1 VGGVQL
7 QETNNQ
13 NSQLEKQIIEKET
26 HEGTTHVSRSVFNL
40 IFKRRIIMTNL
51 RRGLILIACLLSLSR
66 FASAQGSGSVVGT
79 VTDSTGNVVPRAKV
93 VAANLRTLIERT
105 TVTTDAGEFQ
115 IPGLPAG
122 NYTIEVSH
130 TGFKAL
136 KSSEF
141 AVNVGQER
149 RVNLTL
155 EVGAV
160 TETVTVQ
167 ATAAAAV
174 TETATL
180 STVVDQKSIVD
191 LPLNGRQ
198 LQNLALLVPGVTAG
212 WKRTVASD
220 KYASAREGL
229 SGAFVVNGARG
240 RSNDFILDG
249 VPMNLLQYGVV
260 NFIASN
266 EAVQE
271 FEVKTSVS
279 EAEYGR
285 TMGSTVNM
293 VTRSGGNEYHG
304 SLYEFLRNDFMDANN
319 TFNKQSNEGRG
330 VLRQNQFGGSFGGPI
345 VRNKHFF
352 FANTELTRIVEGTE
366 SRLTSVPTPAEK
378 AGRIEYTDAEGS
390 PQILDLSGRIT
401 PLSARLLQFY
411 PLPNVSTTSGF
422 NYTTPLPIVLN
433 DYQVHVRTDHQL
445 TERDTL
451 MARVS
456 WNLNDQDYL
465 VYKFYGPYIPGFNL
479 PNPETTSNGTVGHL
493 HTFGG
498 AVVNELRFGW
508 TRYSNDLGNG
518 DKTNATEIGLPNG
531 YDLSPGIPAINFLA
545 GGLAD
550 LGGRSLYGDRW
561 QNETSALISD
571 TLSWSRGR
579 HNFKLGAQIARYHLN
594 TRGAVNQ
601 RGTVEFDGSRNGLIP
616 ATTANARAN
625 TLADLLLGLPV
636 RASITVGEFGRGYR
650 QWAYAGFIQ
659 DSWRATPKLT
669 VNLGLRYEYNK
680 PWTEVN
686 GKLTNLVPGG
696 SLELVGS
703 PALKNFYQPDR
714 NNFGPR
720 VGLAYDL
727 SGNGKTVIRV
737 GIGVV
742 YETLQQTNSVE
753 PVENNPPFSLPA
765 VVRLPAP
772 FSATSAPST
781 TLLDL
786 RTSAQPSRAIAAV
799 GVNDF
804 RNPYAMQTNFSV
816 QRMLTPQLLLEVG
829 YAGTRGVRLPVFTD
843 LNQVPLE
850 RLTPVQRASI
860 AAEIA
865 AGRDTTPILSQLR
878 PYPQYDSIT
887 YSSNAASST
896 YHSLQLKLE
905 KRFGTGP
912 TLLGAYTFAKSIDN
926 ASDYGSFDSSEM
938 VLDSNNLARQRGL
951 SSFDIKHR
959 FSLAFNY
966 NLPFKQ
972 LLPGPKG
979 LLDGWQVNGIISLQ
993 TGQPFTPF
1001 LNTLDPYRNESFNR
1015 PNVVGDPNAEVP
1027 EGYAFNPAAFQLA
1040 APGTFG
1046 NAGRNI
1052 VRGDGFR
1059 SVDLSL
1065 FKNIRI
1071 TERFGLQMRF
1081 ESVNSFNH
1089 TNFQGPATNLVANGG
1104 LYIAAAQPRILQ
1116 LGCRLSF

>member
-1 VGGVQL
+1 M
-7 QETNNQ
+7 N
-13 NSQLEKQIIEKET
+13 
-26 HEGTTHVSRSVFNL
+26 
-40 IFKRRIIMTNL
+40 NL
-51 RRGLILIACLLSLSR
+51 RRGSILIACLLSLTR
-66 FASAQGSGSVVGT
+66 LASAQGSGVVVGT
-79 VTDSTGNVVPRAKV
+79 ITDSTGNVVPRAKV
-93 VAANLRTLIERT
+93 VAVNLSTLIERT
-105 TVTTDAGEFQ
+105 TVATDAGEFQ

-130 TGFKAL
+130 SGFKAL
-136 KSSEF
+136 KSSEL

-160 TETVTVQ
+160 SETVTVQ

-180 STVVDQKSIVD
+180 STVVDQRSIVD

-198 LQNLALLVPGVTAG
+198 LQNLALLVPGVTAS
-212 WKRTVASD
+212 WRRTTAAD
-220 KYASAREGL
+220 RYAKAREGL
-229 SGAFVVNGARG
+229 SGAFVVNGARP

-260 NFIASN
+260 NFIPSN

-271 FEVKTSVS
+271 FEIKTSVPQ
-279 EAEYGR
+279 AEYGR
-285 TMGSTVNM
+285 AMGSTVNM
-293 VTRSGGNEYHG
+293 VTRGGTNGYHG
-304 SLYEFLRNDFMDANN
+304 SLYEFFRNDWMDANN
-319 TFNKQSNEGRG
+319 TFNKRSNVGRG

-352 FANTELTRIVEGTE
+352 FANTELTRIVEGVE

-378 AGRIEYTDAEGS
+378 AGMIEYADAAGTR
-390 PQILDLSGRIT
+390 QVLDLSGRIT

-411 PLPNVSTTSGF
+411 PLPNVSTTTGF
-422 NYTTPLPIVLN
+422 NYNAPQTILLN
-433 DYQVHVRTDHQL
+433 DYQVHARTDHHL
-445 TERDTL
+445 TDRDTV

-465 VYKFYGPYIPGFNL
+465 IYRFGGPFVPGFNL

-493 HTFGG
+493 HTFGTNM
-498 AVVNELRFGW
+498 VNELRVGW

-518 DKTNATEIGLPNG
+518 DQTSATEIGLPNG
-531 YDLSPGIPAINFLA
+531 YDIAPGIPAINFLA
-545 GGLAD
+545 GGIAD
-550 LGGRSLYGDRW
+550 IGGRSLYGSRW
-561 QNETSALISD
+561 QNETSGLLSD

-579 HNFKLGAQIARYHLN
+579 HNFKTGGQVARYHLN
-594 TRGAVNQ
+594 TRGAINQ
-601 RGTVEFDGSRNGLIP
+601 RGTVEFDGSRNSLIP

-636 RASITVGEFGRGYR
+636 RASITIGEFGRGYR

-659 DSWRATPKLT
+659 DGWRATSKLT
-669 VNLGLRYEYNK
+669 VNLGLRYENNV

-696 SLELVGS
+696 SLEVVGS
-703 PALKNFYQPDR
+703 SALKNFYQPDR

-727 SGNGKTVIRV
+727 SGNGKTVIRA
-737 GIGVV
+737 GFGMV
-742 YETLQQTNSVE
+742 YETLQQTNSVQ
-753 PVENNPPFSLPA
+753 PVENNPPYSLPA

-772 FSATSAPST
+772 FSTTGAPST

-786 RTSAQPSRAIAAV
+786 RTSAQPSRAIAVV
-799 GVNDF
+799 GVDDF
-804 RNPYAMQTNFSV
+804 RNPYAMQTNFSI
-816 QRMLTPQLLLEVG
+816 QRMLTPQLLMEVG

-843 LNQVPLE
+843 LNQAPLE
-850 RLTPVQRASI
+850 RLTPAQRNSI

-887 YSSNAASST
+887 FSSNAASST

-912 TLLGAYTFAKSIDN
+912 MLLGSYTFGKSIDN
-926 ASDYGSFDSSEM
+926 ASDHASTDSSEM
-938 VLDSNNLARQRGL
+938 VLDSNNLAHQRGL
-951 SSFDIKHR
+951 SSFDIEHR

-966 NLPFKQ
+966 DLPFKQ
-972 LLPGPKG
+972 FLPGPKG

-993 TGQPFTPF
+993 TGQPLTPF
-1001 LNTLDPYRNESFNR
+1001 VNTLDPYRNESFNR
-1015 PNVVGDPNAEVP
+1015 PNLIGDPNANVP
-1027 EGYAFNPAAFQLA
+1027 AGYAFNPAAFQLA

-1059 SVDLSL
+1059 SVDMSL

-1071 TERFGLQMRF
+1071 SERIGLQMRF

-1089 TNFQGPATNLVANGG
+1089 TNFQAPVTNLAANAG

-1116 LGCRLSF
+1116 LGCKLSF

>member
-1 VGGVQL
+1 
-7 QETNNQ
+7 
-13 NSQLEKQIIEKET
+13 
-26 HEGTTHVSRSVFNL
+26 
-40 IFKRRIIMTNL
+40 M
-51 RRGLILIACLLSLSR
+51 
-66 FASAQGSGSVVGT
+66 VGT
-79 VTDSTGNVVPRAKV
+79 ITDSAGKPVPRAKV
-93 VAANLRTLIERT
+93 LAVNLGTLIERIT
-105 TVTTDAGEFQ
+105 EATDAGEYQ
-115 IPGLPAG
+115 IPGLPVG
-122 NYTIEVSH
+122 NYTLDVSLP
-130 TGFKAL
+130 GFKAL
-136 KSSEF
+136 KIPGF

-155 EVGAV
+155 EIGAL

-167 ATAAAAV
+167 ANSVAAA
-174 TETATL
+174 TESAML

-212 WKRTVASD
+212 WRRTTAAD
-220 KYASAREGL
+220 RYAKAREGA
-229 SGAFVVNGARG
+229 SGAFVVNGARA

-249 VPMNLLQYGVV
+249 APMNLLQYGVV

-271 FEVKTSVS
+271 FELKTSVPQ
-279 EAEYGR
+279 AEYGR

-293 VTRSGGNEYHG
+293 VTRSGANEFRGN
-304 SLYEFLRNDFMDANN
+304 LYEFFRNNWMDANN
-319 TFNKQSNEGRG
+319 TFNKRSNAKRG

-352 FANTELTRIVEGTE
+352 FVNTELLRIVEGVE
-366 SRLTSVPTPAEK
+366 SRLTSVPAPDEK
-378 AGRIEYTDAEGS
+378 AGRIEYTDAAGAR
-390 PQILDLSGRIT
+390 QVLNLAGRIT

-411 PLPNVSTTSGF
+411 PAPNASTTTGF
-422 NYTTPLPIVLN
+422 NYNAPQTILLN
-433 DYQVHVRTDHQL
+433 DYQTHVRTDHHL
-445 TERDTL
+445 SDRDTL
-451 MARVS
+451 TARVS

-465 VYKFYGPYIPGFNL
+465 IYRFLGPFVPGFNL

-498 AVVNELRFGW
+498 NIVNELRVGW

-518 DKTNATEIGLPNG
+518 DQTNSTEIGLPNG
-531 YDLSPGIPAINFLA
+531 YEISPGIPAINFLA
-545 GGLAD
+545 GGIAD
-550 LGGRSLYGDRW
+550 IGGRNLYGNRW
-561 QNETSALISD
+561 QNETSALISE

-579 HNFKLGAQIARYHLN
+579 HNFKMGGQFARYHLN
-594 TRGAVNQ
+594 TRGATNQ

-616 ATTANARAN
+616 VTTANARSN
-625 TLADLLLGLPV
+625 VLADLLLGLPV
-636 RASITVGEFGRGYR
+636 RASITIGEFGRGYR
-650 QWAYAGFIQ
+650 QWAYAGFVQ
-659 DSWRATPKLT
+659 DAWRATPKLT

-696 SLELVGS
+696 SLEVVGG

-727 SGNGKTVIRV
+727 SGDGKTVIRAGF
-737 GIGVV
+737 GIV
-742 YETLQQTNSVE
+742 YETLLQTNSVQV
-753 PVENNPPFSLPA
+753 VENNPPFSLPA

-772 FSATSAPST
+772 FSPTGAPST

-786 RTSAQPSRAIAAV
+786 RTSARPSRAIAAV

-804 RNPYAMQTNFSV
+804 RNPYMMQTNISV
-816 QRMLTPQLLLEVG
+816 QRMLTPHLLMEVG
-829 YAGTRGVRLPVFTD
+829 YAGTRGVKLPVFRD

-850 RLTPVQRASI
+850 SLTPAQRATI

-865 AGRDTTPILSQLR
+865 ARRDTTPILSQLR
-878 PYPQYDSIT
+878 PYPQFDSIT

-896 YHSLQLKLE
+896 YHSLQLKVE
-905 KRFGTGP
+905 KRFGAGP

-926 ASDYGSFDSSEM
+926 ASDHASTDSSEI

-951 SSFDIKHR
+951 STFDIKHR

-966 NLPFKQ
+966 DLPFERF
-972 LLPGPKG
+972 LPGPKG
-979 LLDGWQVNGIISLQ
+979 LLGGWQINGIISLQ

-1001 LNTLDPYRNESFNR
+1001 VNTLDPYRNESFNR
-1015 PNVVGDPNAEVP
+1015 PNLIGDPNENVP
-1027 EGYAFNPAAFQLA
+1027 AGYAFNPAAFQLA

-1081 ESVNSFNH
+1081 ESVNSFNQ
-1089 TNFQGPATNLVANGG
+1089 TNFQAPVTNLAANAG

-1116 LGCRLSF
+1116 LGCKLSF

>member
-1 VGGVQL
+1 M
-7 QETNNQ
+7 N
-13 NSQLEKQIIEKET
+13 
-26 HEGTTHVSRSVFNL
+26 
-40 IFKRRIIMTNL
+40 NL
-51 RRGLILIACLLSLSR
+51 RRGSILIACLLWFSGL
-66 FASAQGSGSVVGT
+66 ASAQGSGSVVGT
-79 VTDSTGNVVPRAKV
+79 VTDSTGKAVPRAKI
-93 VAANLRTLIERT
+93 VAANRSTSIERT
-105 TVTTDAGEFQ
+105 TEATEAGEFQ

-122 NYTIEVSH
+122 NYTLEVSH
-130 TGFKAL
+130 PGFKAL

-149 RVNLTL
+149 RINLSL
-155 EVGAV
+155 EVGAL

-167 ATAAAAV
+167 ATAVAAA
-174 TETATL
+174 TESATL
-180 STVVDQKSIVD
+180 STVVDQKNIAD

-240 RSNDFILDG
+240 RSNDFVLDG
-249 VPMNLLQYGVV
+249 VPLNLLQYGVV
-260 NFIASN
+260 NFIDSN

-271 FEVKTSVS
+271 FEVKTSVP

-293 VTRSGGNEYHG
+293 VTRGGGNGYHG
-304 SLYEFLRNDFMDANN
+304 SFYEFLRNDRMDANN
-319 TFNKQSNEGRG
+319 TFNNRTNVERG
-330 VLRQNQFGGSFGGPI
+330 VLRQNQFGGTFGGPI

-366 SRLTSVPTPAEK
+366 SRLISVPTPAEK
-378 AGRIEYTDAEGS
+378 AGRIEYTDAAGV
-390 PQILDLSGRIT
+390 PQVLNLAGRIT

-411 PLPNVSTTSGF
+411 PLPNVSSANGL
-422 NYTTPLPIVLN
+422 NYTTPQTILLN

-445 TERDTL
+445 SERDTL

-465 VYKFYGPYIPGFNL
+465 VYKFYGPYLPGFNL

-493 HTFGG
+493 HTFGRN
-498 AVVNELRFGW
+498 VVNELRFGW

-518 DKTNATEIGLPNG
+518 DQTNSTEIGLPNG
-531 YDLSPGIPAINFLA
+531 YEISPGIPAINFLA
-545 GGLAD
+545 GGIGD
-550 LGGRSLYGDRW
+550 IGGRNLYGNRW
-561 QNETSALISD
+561 QNETSGLISE

-579 HNFKLGAQIARYHLN
+579 HSFKVGGQIARYHLN

-601 RGTVEFDGSRNGLIP
+601 RGTIEFDGSRNGLIP
-616 ATTANARAN
+616 ATTDNARAN
-625 TLADLLLGLPV
+625 ALADLLLGLPV
-636 RASITVGEFGRGYR
+636 RASITIGEFGRGYR
-650 QWAYAGFIQ
+650 QWAFAGFVQ
-659 DSWRATPKLT
+659 DAWRVTPKLKL
-669 VNLGLRYEYNK
+669 NLGLRYEYNK

-696 SLELVGS
+696 SLEVVGG
-703 PALKNFYQPDR
+703 PALKSFYQPDR

-727 SGNGKTVIRV
+727 FGNGQTVIRAGL
-737 GIGVV
+737 GIV
-742 YETLQQTNSVE
+742 YETLLQTNSVE
-753 PVENNPPFSLPA
+753 AVENNPPYSLSA
-765 VVRLPAP
+765 VVRQPAP
-772 FSATSAPST
+772 FSPTGAPST

-786 RTSAQPSRAIAAV
+786 RNSAQPSRAIAAI
-799 GVNDF
+799 GVTDF
-804 RNPYAMQTNFSV
+804 RNPYMMQTNFSI
-816 QRMLTPQLLLEVG
+816 QHMLTPQLLLEVG

-843 LNQVPLE
+843 LNQVPLD
-850 RLTPVQRASI
+850 RLTPAQRASI

-865 AGRDTTPILSQLR
+865 AGRDTTPILSTLR

-887 YSSNAASST
+887 YSSNSASST
-896 YHSLQLKLE
+896 YHSLQLKVE
-905 KRFGTGP
+905 KRFGAGP
-912 TLLGAYTFAKSIDN
+912 MLLGAYSFAKSIDN
-926 ASDYGSFDSSEM
+926 ASDFGAYDSSET

-966 NLPFKQ
+966 DLPFKQ
-972 LLPGPKG
+972 LLHGPKG
-979 LLDGWQVNGIISLQ
+979 LLDGWQIKGIISLQ

-1001 LNTLDPYRNESFNR
+1001 VNTLDPYRGESFNR
-1015 PNVVGDPNAEVP
+1015 PNLIGDPNANVP
-1027 EGYAFNPAAFQLA
+1027 AGYAFNPAAFQLA

-1089 TNFQGPATNLVANGG
+1089 TNYQAPATNLAANAG
-1104 LYIAAAQPRILQ
+1104 LYVAAAQPRILQ
-1116 LGCRLSF
+1116 LGVKLTF